1 VILRGI
7 TGITT
12 CIYYRYRQSNRILFL
27 RRNRLGNANV
37 SMVGIMNDDQ
47 QDSGIR
53 QVEISSFDLRYERC
67 RLKSNVVEKALLSSI
82 LDHGIRDPLQGVET
96 EGGCRILLDGFKRYR
111 CAKKLSIGIVPYH
124 CLGEDEAFGI
134 ITLLRIANAK
144 SLNILEQARLIDE
157 LRAIHQMSISQI
169 AGLLEKSKGWVG
181 MRTGIIGQMSP
192 AIVDKV
198 FSGQFP
204 VYSYMYTIR
213 PFIRMN
219 GVSKQDVD
227 EFVTSVAG
235 KGLSI
240 RDIEI
245 LANGYFKGTESI
257 RQQIRRGNI
266 TWASSRLK
274 DRVAGKDCTQVEQR
288 MLKDLEIAQKYMQR
302 VINKSKDGRYKTASF
317 HAQANL
323 LTGGILRQMNI
334 FFESIKE
341 LHDRSGQ
348 ASSDLPSSYGRDGR
362 A

>member
-1 VILRGI
+1 MDKAQTYG
-7 TGITT
+7 
-12 CIYYRYRQSNRILFL
+12 
-27 RRNRLGNANV
+27 
-37 SMVGIMNDDQ
+37 
-47 QDSGIR
+47 GIR

-67 RLKSNVVEKALLSSI
+67 RLKSNITEKALLSSI
-82 LDHGIRDPLQGVET
+82 LDHGIRDPLRGVET
-96 EGGCRILLDGFKRYR
+96 KGGCRILLDGFKRYR

-157 LRAIHQMSISQI
+157 LKTIHKMSVSQI

-181 MRTGIIGQMSP
+181 MRIGIIGQMSP
-192 AIVDKV
+192 TIMDKV
-198 FSGQFP
+198 FNGQFP

-213 PFIRMN
+213 SFIRMN

-227 EFVTSVAG
+227 VFVRSVAG

-245 LANGYFKGTESI
+245 LANGYFRGGEGI
-257 RQQIRRGNI
+257 RQQIRNGNI
-266 TWASSRLK
+266 TWGLSRLK
-274 DRVAGKDCTQVEQR
+274 DSAVTTECTQVEQR

-302 VINKSKDGRYKTASF
+302 VISRSKDDRYKTGSF
-317 HAQANL
+317 YAQANL

-334 FFESIKE
+334 FSESIKE
-341 LHDRSGQ
+341 FHDKSGQ
-348 ASSDLPSSYGRDGR
+348 TSSDLSSS
-362 A
+362 

>member
-1 VILRGI
+1 MFVWL
-7 TGITT
+7 
-12 CIYYRYRQSNRILFL
+12 
-27 RRNRLGNANV
+27 A
-37 SMVGIMNDDQ
+37 IMNDDQ
-47 QDSGIR
+47 KNSGIR

-67 RLKSNVVEKALLSSI
+67 RLKSDVTEKALLSSI
-82 LDHGIRDPLQGVET
+82 LDHGIRDPLRGVET
-96 EGGCRILLDGFKRYR
+96 KGGCRILLDGFKRYR

-157 LRAIHQMSISQI
+157 LRTIHKMSISQI

-181 MRTGIIGQMSP
+181 MRVGIIGQMSP
-192 AIVDKV
+192 AIMDKV

-213 PFIRMN
+213 SFIRMN
-219 GVSKQDVD
+219 AVSKQDVD
-227 EFVTSVAG
+227 EFVKSVAG

-245 LANGYFKGTESI
+245 LANGYFKGGEDI
-257 RQQIRRGNI
+257 RQQIRNGNI
-266 TWASSRLK
+266 TWGLSRVKQSSVRT
-274 DRVAGKDCTQVEQR
+274 DCTQVEQR

-302 VINKSKDGRYKTASF
+302 VINKSRDDRYNNASF
-317 HAQANL
+317 NAQANL

-334 FFESIKE
+334 FFGSVKE
-341 LHDRSGQ
+341 LHDKSGQ
-348 ASSDLPSSYGRDGR
+348 TSGDLSST
-362 A
+362 

>member
-1 VILRGI
+1 MFVWL
-7 TGITT
+7 
-12 CIYYRYRQSNRILFL
+12 
-27 RRNRLGNANV
+27 A
-37 SMVGIMNDDQ
+37 IMNDDQ
-47 QDSGIR
+47 KNSGIR

-67 RLKSNVVEKALLSSI
+67 RLKSDVTEKALLSSL
-82 LDHGIRDPLQGVET
+82 LDHGIRDPLRGVET
-96 EGGCRILLDGFKRYR
+96 KGGCRILLDGFKRYR

-157 LRAIHQMSISQI
+157 LKTIHKMSISQI

-181 MRTGIIGQMSP
+181 MRVGIIGQMSP
-192 AIVDKV
+192 AIMDKV

-213 PFIRMN
+213 SFIRMN
-219 GVSKQDVD
+219 AVSKQDVD
-227 EFVTSVAG
+227 VFVKSVAA

-245 LANGYFKGTESI
+245 LANGYFKGGEGI
-257 RQQIRRGNI
+257 RQQIRNGNI
-266 TWASSRLK
+266 TWGLSRLK
-274 DRVAGKDCTQVEQR
+274 QSSVRADCTQVEQR

-302 VINKSKDGRYKTASF
+302 VINKSKDERHKTPAF
-317 HAQANL
+317 NAQANL

-334 FFESIKE
+334 FFESVKE
-341 LHDRSGQ
+341 LHDKSGQ
-348 ASSDLPSSYGRDGR
+348 TSGYLSST
-362 A
+362 